1 MHTELFFLSL
11 PRSQL
16 AGGGVHFPLPSQ
28 PDVMS
33 KEGNRGAAR

>member
-1 MHTELFFLSL
+1 MHTELFSLSRACC
-11 PRSQL
+11 PP
-16 AGGGVHFPLPSQ
+16 AGVCVYFPLPSQ